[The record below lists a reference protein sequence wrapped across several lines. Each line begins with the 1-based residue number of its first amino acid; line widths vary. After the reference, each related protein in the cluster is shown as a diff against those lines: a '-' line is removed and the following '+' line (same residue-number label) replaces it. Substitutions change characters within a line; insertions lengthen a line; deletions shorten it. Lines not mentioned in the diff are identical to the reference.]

1 MFYRLGLRMFEL
13 GSNVARQRH
22 IIMTRRPVDL
32 RAAHRIFT
40 ALAGNAA
47 SPEDSAILIKD
58 AASRWERQ
66 APPAT

>member
-1 MFYRLGLRMFEL
+1 
-13 GSNVARQRH
+13 
-22 IIMTRRPVDL
+22 MTRRPADL
-32 RAAHRIFT
+32 RDTHRIVT

-66 APPAT
+66 APPAS